1 MVGGSV
7 PTTAFLDLRKGDNL
21 TIKVEVRNGNLE
33 QAMRVLKRK
42 VQKEGLVKEIKERQ
56 YYSKPSEI
64 KREAKKQGIKN
75 TLKRM
80 KKLERIRGF

>member
-1 MVGGSV
+1 LSITV
-7 PTTAFLDLRKGDNL
+7 T
-21 TIKVEVRNGNLE
+21 VRNGNLE

-42 VQKEGLVKEIKERQ
+42 VQKEGIVRELKERA
-56 YYSKPSEI
+56 YYTKPSEK

-80 KKLERIRGF
+80 KKLERTRGF

>member
-1 MVGGSV
+1 M
-7 PTTAFLDLRKGDNL
+7 

>member
-1 MVGGSV
+1 M
-7 PTTAFLDLRKGDNL
+7 
-21 TIKVEVRNGNLE
+21 TINVTVRNGNLE

-42 VQKEGLVKEIKERQ
+42 VQKEGIVRELKERQ
-56 YYSKPSEI
+56 YYTKPSEK

-80 KKLERIRGF
+80 KKLERTRGF